1 MKKRAERKIDEFS
14 KKLMIS
20 ESEILQCEE
29 HIVKSKVQKIFAN
42 EKILEEYCVKGF
54 KINPYFYKHFKKKK
68 KKLIKMDLN
77 TYYLDFMF
85 IFLDII

>member
-42 EKILEEYCVKGF
+42 EKILEEYCVKGL
-54 KINPYFYKHFKKKK
+54 
-68 KKLIKMDLN
+68 KLILI
-77 TYYLDFMF
+77 F
-85 IFLDII
+85 ISISTKNK